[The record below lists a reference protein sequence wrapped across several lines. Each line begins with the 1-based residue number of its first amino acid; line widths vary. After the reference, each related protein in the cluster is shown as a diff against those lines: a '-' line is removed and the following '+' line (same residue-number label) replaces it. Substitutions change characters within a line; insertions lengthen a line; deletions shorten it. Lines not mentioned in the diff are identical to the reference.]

1 MIEIPKIDDKVE
13 ALKKYL
19 SANRNDEEGD
29 SWTFGHNP
37 KIITHLNSFSNKE
50 FQALRNGIRNW
61 GDELTS
67 NLADPITECENEQID
82 GSLIYCEMFLQI
94 ESFDDLEYLIQNLAA
109 IASTISKKPTT
120 EFYDRLISKSSDINE
135 KLNSNYNYTVEYLKR
150 LKDEKPQEPPTVEI
164 IDLSRLSSNESLH
177 EELKLKL
184 KFPDYYGNNFD
195 ALWDMITSG
204 YISSN
209 LVFYDIAKFS
219 EINKLASRKLA
230 TIKSDFNKQ
239 SKYEII
245 HNDATTEKTTVNNLF
260 GNEPLRF
267 GLRGD
272 KGLWKE
278 LELKYLKFKWSD
290 EVQIFREI
298 KSQIEVILNSSIDET
313 KMIYVKRF
321 AKGGMSSGKVSTK
334 YWLRIGIPTIIA
346 RFKYLKE
353 KADNNR

>member
-29 SWTFGHNP
+29 SWIFGHNP
-37 KIITHLNSFSNKE
+37 KIITHLNSFSNDE
-50 FQALRNGIRNW
+50 YQALRHEIRKW
-61 GDELTS
+61 EDDLTS

-82 GSLIYCEMFLQI
+82 GSLIYCEIFLQI
-94 ESFDDLEYLIQNLAA
+94 KSFADLEYLIQNVAV
-109 IASTISKKPTT
+109 IASTISKRPTT
-120 EFYDRLISKSSDINE
+120 EFYNKLIAKSSDINA

-150 LKDEKPQEPPTVEI
+150 LKDEKPQRHPTVEI
-164 IDLSRLSSNESLH
+164 IDLSRISSNESLH
-177 EELKLKL
+177 EELKFKL
-184 KFPDYYGNNFD
+184 KFPEYYGNNFD

-209 LVFYDIAKFS
+209 LVFYGAAKFS
-219 EINKLASRKLA
+219 EINNLASRKLA

-239 SKYEII
+239 AKYEII

-260 GNEPLRF
+260 GDEPLQF

-278 LELKYLKFKWSD
+278 LELKYLNFRWSD
-290 EVQIFREI
+290 KIQIFQEI
-298 KSQIEVILNSSIDET
+298 KSQIELILNSSIDET
-313 KMIYVKRF
+313 KMIYIKRF

-353 KADNNR
+353 KADNK